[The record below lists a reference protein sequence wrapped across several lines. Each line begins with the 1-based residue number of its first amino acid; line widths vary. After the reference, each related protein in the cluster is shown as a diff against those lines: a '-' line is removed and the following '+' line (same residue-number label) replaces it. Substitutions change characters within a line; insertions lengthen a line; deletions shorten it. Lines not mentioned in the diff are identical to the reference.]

1 VEGLQRS
8 LSRAGARVRL
18 FKMRELQMARCEGD
32 FRCWVETPG
41 TCHIEDDG
49 REIARAVHDC
59 DALFLVGPSSFGG
72 YPSELKKGLDRII
85 GLVLPFFASRG
96 GQTHHAARYSRS
108 PSFLAALWHP
118 SPSEELNR
126 TLQRLVQHNAINFLA
141 PRHAAVLLGPSPEA
155 WGNALD
161 ELVSVAQQTGNDVP
175 AEADPALEHRALLET
190 ARATQAKTA
199 VAPPLRSVVL
209 VGSARPRATSTS
221 EVLGSALV
229 PRGGEMV
236 HFVTEFVHDGGA
248 AQRCIDDVLAS
259 DLFVLASPLYVDS
272 LPYLATR
279 ALECI
284 ASAAARSANRPRCA
298 AVINCG
304 FPEAEHCTP
313 ALRIAR
319 SFADEAGFVW
329 AGGLALGGGEII
341 HGQPLDKVGKVVVRA
356 RAALESAAAALQEG
370 EAIPDE
376 AIEELSR
383 PLLPPW
389 LYRVAGEWR
398 WWLDARQNG
407 VSRRQLSAR
416 PFDASVGR
424 P

>member
-1 VEGLQRS
+1 R
-8 LSRAGARVRL
+8 
-18 FKMRELQMARCEGD
+18 
-32 FRCWVETPG
+32 
-41 TCHIEDDG
+41 
-49 REIARAVHDC
+49 
-59 DALFLVGPSSFGG
+59 
-72 YPSELKKGLDRII
+72 
-85 GLVLPFFASRG
+85 
-96 GQTHHAARYSRS
+96 
-108 PSFLAALWHP
+108 
-118 SPSEELNR
+118 
-126 TLQRLVQHNAINFLA
+126 NAINLLA

-155 WGNALD
+155 WGKALD
-161 ELVSVAQQTGNDVP
+161 DLVCVAQRTGSDVP
-175 AEADPALEHRALLET
+175 PDADPALEHRALLDAASASQVET
-190 ARATQAKTA
+190 GPA
-199 VAPPLRSVVL
+199 PLRSVVL
-209 VGSARPRATSTS
+209 VGSARPKATSTS

-229 PRGGEMV
+229 PRGGELV

-248 AQRCIDDVLAS
+248 AQRCIEDVLAS

-272 LPYLATR
+272 LPFLATR
-279 ALECI
+279 ALERI
-284 ASAAARSANRPRCA
+284 ASAAARSAKRPRCA

-313 ALRIAR
+313 ALRIVR

-341 HGQPLDKVGKVVVRA
+341 HGQPLEKVGKVVVRA
-356 RAALESAAAALQEG
+356 RAALESAAAALQDG
-370 EAIPDE
+370 EPIPDE